1 MNEIEIDPYEEKPA
15 VISDISNFDFSQ
27 REISIT
33 ADVKNINLLANVKIE
48 KLWLFCAKEKD
59 IDRIFK
65 IIQPEYVNL
74 YQLLAKDLTCL
85 EQLKCKTLVLDWNTK
100 ALKLWNL
107 KKNDNLRK
115 LSVRDFSK
123 ISNINEIQ
131 NAKELVSLSLE
142 GGMWKPLKIDSLNPL
157 IHLKKLKW
165 LRLMQIKVA
174 DESLE
179 PISSLNNLKKLEISN
194 QFPTKEYAN
203 LTVKLPK
210 TECSMFQPYQEV
222 EIKDEY
228 GNLVYDRMIIGKRK
242 PFLLSKK
249 DQTRIEKY
257 EKEFEKLKNN
267 YVQHRA

>member
-1 MNEIEIDPYEEKPA
+1 MNEIEINPYAVKPA
-15 VISDISNFDFSQ
+15 VISDISNFDFSKN
-27 REISIT
+27 EISIT
-33 ADVKNINLLANVKIE
+33 ADAKNLNLLQNIRID
-48 KLWLFCAKEKD
+48 KLWLFSAKEKD

-74 YQLLAKDLTCL
+74 YQILAKDLTCL

-131 NAKELVSLSLE
+131 NAKKLLSLSLE
-142 GGMWKPLKIDSLNPL
+142 GELKDLKIDSLSPL
-157 IHLKKLKW
+157 IHLKKLQY

-179 PISSLNNLKKLEISN
+179 PISGLNNLKKLEISN

-267 YVQHRA
+267 YVQQRV